1 MLPEEF
7 EAAVVRYYDTLLRL
21 AVQRAGSRAEAE
33 DIVQDTFLQLLRS
46 KQTFD
51 GEEHLKAFLIRAV
64 INRCKDFLK
73 SARHT
78 RSAELSEA
86 AEHMLPA
93 APPPDSGESEVLAAV
108 RRLRPAYRDVI
119 YLFYYEEY
127 SVREIAQMLGKRENT
142 ISVWLRR
149 ARSQLKE
156 VLEHEI
162 YGSNAADPDKRS
174 KKARDCRPTV
184 S

>member
-46 KQTFD
+46 NQTFD

-78 RSAELSEA
+78 RSVELSEA
-86 AEHMLPA
+86 AENMLPA
-93 APPPDSGESEVLAAV
+93 APPP
-108 RRLRPAYRDVI
+108 
-119 YLFYYEEY
+119 
-127 SVREIAQMLGKRENT
+127 
-142 ISVWLRR
+142 
-149 ARSQLKE
+149 
-156 VLEHEI
+156 
-162 YGSNAADPDKRS
+162 
-174 KKARDCRPTV
+174 
-184 S
+184 

>member
-7 EAAVVRYYDTLLRL
+7 EAVVVRHYDTLLRI
-21 AVQRAGSRAEAE
+21 AVQRTGSRAEAE

-46 KQTFD
+46 EHTFD
-51 GEEHLKAFLIRAV
+51 NDEHLKAFLIRAV

-78 RSAELSEA
+78 RSIELSEA
-86 AEHMLPA
+86 AENILPA
-93 APPPDSGESEVLAAV
+93 APPPDPGESEVLAAV
-108 RRLRPAYRDVI
+108 RKLRPAYRDVI

-142 ISVWLRR
+142 ISAWLHR
-149 ARSQLKE
+149 ARNQLKE

-162 YGSNAADPDKRS
+162 YGSNAADPDKRRN
-174 KKARDCRPTV
+174 KAHDCQTTV